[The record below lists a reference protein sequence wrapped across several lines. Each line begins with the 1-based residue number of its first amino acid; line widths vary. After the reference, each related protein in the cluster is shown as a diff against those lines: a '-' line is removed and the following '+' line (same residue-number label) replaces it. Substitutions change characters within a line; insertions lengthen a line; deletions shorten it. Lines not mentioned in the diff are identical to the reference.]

1 MFDDPNEVPTRI
13 GFLVVNNFSMLAF
26 ASAVEPLRSA
36 NRMSGRTL
44 YEWRVY
50 SVDGKPVAASNGI
63 PVLPDAPMAEL
74 DREKVVAVI
83 AGVDVQKFED
93 ERVLGFLRRASRQG
107 RAVGALCT
115 GSHVLAKAGLL
126 DDRRCTIHWENLGG
140 FTEEFPD
147 IEVSSDLYEIDR
159 DRFTCSGGTASLDM
173 MLHLI
178 GRQHGQALA
187 NQVSEQFIHDRIREP
202 HDHQRM
208 ELRARLGVSHPKL
221 ISVISEMEA
230 NLEEPLTQTDLA
242 DRAALSTRQLER
254 LFRKYLSAT
263 PTRYYLTLRLQ
274 RARQLLTQT
283 SMSILSVALACGFV
297 SASHF
302 SKCYRE
308 CFGRTPRAERAIGG
322 VTGDARS
329 VGLTAP
335 EPLAAIHP

>member
-13 GFLVVNNFSMLAF
+13 GFLLVNNFSMMAF
-26 ASAVEPLRSA
+26 TSAVEPLRSA
-36 NRMSGRTL
+36 NRMSGQGL

-50 SVDGKPVAASNGI
+50 SIDGQPVASSNGI
-63 PVLPDAPMAEL
+63 MVVPNAGIADVG
-74 DREKVVAVI
+74 REKIVAVV
-83 AGVDVQKFED
+83 AGVDVQRYED
-93 ERVLGFLRRASRQG
+93 ERVLGFLRRMSRQG
-107 RAVGALCT
+107 AAVGALCT
-115 GSHVLAKAGLL
+115 GAHILAHAGLL
-126 DDRRCTIHWENLGG
+126 EGRRCTIHWENLGS
-140 FTEEFPD
+140 FTEEFPE
-147 IEVSSDLYEIDR
+147 IEVSSDLYEIER
-159 DRFTCSGGTASLDM
+159 DRFTCSGGTAALDM

-221 ISVISEMEA
+221 ISVIGEMES
-230 NLEEPLTQTDLA
+230 NLEEPLSQTELA
-242 DRAALSTRQLER
+242 ERVALSTRQLER
-254 LFRKYLSAT
+254 LFGKYLGAT

-322 VTGDARS
+322 VTGAAPA
-329 VGLTAP
+329 TAAGNTS
-335 EPLAAIHP
+335 AAGQA